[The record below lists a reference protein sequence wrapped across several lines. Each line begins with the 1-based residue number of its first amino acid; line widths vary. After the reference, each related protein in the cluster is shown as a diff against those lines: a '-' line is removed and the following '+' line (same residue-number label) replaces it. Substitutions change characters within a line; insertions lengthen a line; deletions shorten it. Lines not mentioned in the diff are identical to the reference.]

1 MRRLVAAHVVA
12 LALLVWAGA
21 AEAQS
26 ARFDTFTEATPMA
39 GEIAP
44 DFSLMTLDG
53 EPFSLHEAA
62 AEKPVLLEFGS
73 FT

>member
-1 MRRLVAAHVVA
+1 MRRLAVVPLVA
-12 LALLVWAGA
+12 LALLVWGGA
-21 AEAQS
+21 VEAQS
-26 ARFDTFTEATPMA
+26 ARFDTFPEAQPRA

-44 DFSLMTLDG
+44 DFTLMTLDG
-53 EPFSLHEAA
+53 EPFNLHEAA